1 MPPLSKGRG
10 FVIQNKL
17 EIRMFKILKNK
28 KGKSVRLGSIKTSHG
43 SINTPFFM
51 PDATRG
57 FVKAI
62 DSEDLKKLRMG
73 PMVVNTFHLYLQPGM
88 PIIKKAGGIHKFMGW
103 DGPLLAD
110 SGGYQVF
117 SLVHKNPKIGRITD
131 KSVIF
136 KSPLDGSKHELT
148 PEKSIQ
154 IQFGLGVDMMVCL
167 DDCPPNDFN
176 KSGLEKSVERTIAW
190 AKRCRREYDKQ
201 IKKRKIKDSARPLIF
216 SVIQGG
222 AEIDLRK
229 YCAGELVKI
238 GFDGYSFGARPID
251 AAGNFLGEVLKRTA
265 EFIPENSLRFAL
277 GIGTPEDI
285 VRCASYGWDM
295 FDCVIPTR
303 EGRHGRL
310 FLWKRNSKS
319 KILNPKQI
327 LNSKSQILNFYQ
339 TINIL
344 NSKFSTDFSP
354 INSNSKLPELRDHSN
369 AYLNHLFKLKDPL
382 GARLATLNNLE
393 FYLELMKKL
402 REK

>member
-1 MPPLSKGRG
+1 
-10 FVIQNKL
+10 
-17 EIRMFKILKNK
+17 
-28 KGKSVRLGSIKTSHG
+28 
-43 SINTPFFM
+43 
-51 PDATRG
+51 
-57 FVKAI
+57 
-62 DSEDLKKLRMG
+62 
-73 PMVVNTFHLYLQPGM
+73 
-88 PIIKKAGGIHKFMGW
+88 
-103 DGPLLAD
+103 
-110 SGGYQVF
+110 
-117 SLVHKNPKIGRITD
+117 
-131 KSVIF
+131 
-136 KSPLDGSKHELT
+136 
-148 PEKSIQ
+148 
-154 IQFGLGVDMMVCL
+154 MMVCL

-176 KSGLEKSVERTIAW
+176 KKDLEKSVERTIAW

-201 IKKRKIKDSARPLIF
+201 VESRKSKVHKVESYKRPLLF

-229 YCAGELVKI
+229 YCAEELVKI
-238 GFDGYSFGARPID
+238 GFDGYGFGARPID

-265 EFIPENSLRFAL
+265 EFIPKDSLRFAL

-310 FLWKRNSKS
+310 FRLTPPSLHSGAPLLIRRGELKGRG
-319 KILNPKQI
+319 
-327 LNSKSQILNFYQ
+327 FYQ

-354 INSNSKLPELRDHSN
+354 INSDSKLPELRNHSK

-393 FYLELMKKL
+393 FYLELMERL
-402 REK
+402 RNSA